1 MAIGPDKEI
10 PMSKEL
16 EAKIDALDDK
26 NAIYVVQK
34 LTQAAFKGRPEPTFQ
49 TMAQAIDQA
58 RAPGQDEPRIANHEE
73 WSKLDLVAGQGG
85 RVARA
90 VLLGWAADP
99 GLAPA
104 VDKAIDTFKSPRQDM
119 GLLSVPVALGL
130 TYVLIGMDLEL
141 DLGFIKVKKKGLTG
155 AQQTAVVKRTIEP
168 VLKTIRVLAGT

>member
-1 MAIGPDKEI
+1 
-10 PMSKEL
+10 MSKEL
-16 EAKIDALDDK
+16 EAKINALDDK

-34 LTQAAFKGRPEPTFQ
+34 LTQAVFKGRPEPTFQ

-58 RAPGQDEPRIANHEE
+58 RAPGRDEPRIANHEE
-73 WSKLDLVAGQGG
+73 WRELELVAGDGG

-104 VDKAIDTFKSPRQDM
+104 VDKAIDKFQTPTADF

-130 TYVLIGMDLEL
+130 TYVLIGMDLDL

-155 AQQTAVVKRTIEP
+155 AQQTDVVKKTIDP
-168 VLKTIRVLAGT
+168 VLKAIRVLAGN